1 MQNPSAVAEGSIC
14 SLIQSINQSDYLLL
28 FLRTMPAV
36 ATAAAARAAGTTAT
50 ATPVSGLTGLSGSLG
65 VSPED
70 SPGLTGSGTSP
81 EDSPGLTGSSGVL
94 LSTTILTLSIAIVGM
109 SVASSS
115 AARSVQT
122 AMNSAAAILLAKV
135 SSTSYVPLPVTSTTV
150 PSALAFFSLPSP
162 QY

>member
-1 MQNPSAVAEGSIC
+1 
-14 SLIQSINQSDYLLL
+14 
-28 FLRTMPAV
+28 MPAV
-36 ATAAAARAAGTTAT
+36 ATAADARAAGTTAT
-50 ATPVSGLTGLSGSLG
+50 ATPVSGLTGLSGVGSSG
-65 VSPED
+65 VLPED
-70 SPGLTGSGTSP
+70 LPGLAGSSGSSGTSP
-81 EDSPGLTGSSGVL
+81 EDSPGLAGSSGSSGVL

-122 AMNSAAAILLAKV
+122 AMNSAASILLAKV

>member
-1 MQNPSAVAEGSIC
+1 MAEGSIC

-28 FLRTMPAV
+28 FLRTTPAV

-81 EDSPGLTGSSGVL
+81 EDSPGLTGSSGSSGVL

-122 AMNSAAAILLAKV
+122 AMNSAASILLAKV
-135 SSTSYVPLPVTSTTV
+135 SST
-150 PSALAFFSLPSP
+150 
-162 QY
+162 